1 MSLPPGIDLCQFP
14 ALTPPDGVESNFSN
28 PSPNLEPT
36 IVGITSLL
44 TIIGTLCVA
53 GRVYVHWGRLH
64 ISDYCAIA
72 GLAFDVALSGIILA
86 MRQYMRHQ
94 WDTPACWFN
103 GYYMKLNFVVQLV
116 MPLSHSFSKA
126 AILLL
131 FLQIFVVD
139 KKMRIAIYGGL
150 VFTVLAY
157 WPNLILVPL
166 FSTPRSGETW
176 ESLVTN
182 PRVRKMTP
190 VGTEQ
195 GSLAVLL
202 DLYIFILPMPILA
215 SLNMNK
221 TKRLHLIAIFGTA
234 LAGVV
239 ASIIGLVF
247 RVFLLNTED
256 STWSTAQLYP
266 CIIVEIYVAL
276 IVACMPAFARFV
288 RGHIFESEPFRRLT
302 SYLAYHSRG
311 SQSGSPKHSKGTGHS
326 APQGGPDGSR
336 DPDPW
341 WKRTFGRT
349 HHKAGGSQEGLSG
362 FPERNYY
369 EVNDLSKLNPIQT
382 ENRIYASSSIQQRNS
397 NESDSGIAVTKTYG
411 FAS

>member
-14 ALTPPDGVESNFSN
+14 ALTPPDGVVPNFSH

-36 IVGITSLL
+36 LVGITALL
-44 TIIGTLCVA
+44 TTIGALCVA
-53 GRVYVHWGRLH
+53 GRVYVNWGRLH

-72 GLAFDVALSGIILA
+72 GLAFDAALSGIVLA
-86 MRQYMRHQ
+86 MRRYMRHQ

-131 FLQIFVVD
+131 FLQIFTVD
-139 KKMRIAIYGGL
+139 KKMRIAIFVGL
-150 VFTVLAY
+150 AFTIVAY
-157 WPNLILVPL
+157 WPNLILVPV
-166 FSTPRSGETW
+166 FSVPHAGETW

-195 GSLAVLL
+195 GTLAVIL

-215 SLNMNK
+215 SLNMNN

-234 LAGVV
+234 LLGVI
-239 ASIIGLVF
+239 ASIIGLAF
-247 RVFLLNTED
+247 RVLLLHTED

-266 CIIVEIYVAL
+266 CIIVEIYIAL
-276 IVACMPAFARFV
+276 IVACMPAFARFI
-288 RGHIFESEPFRRLT
+288 RGHILESDSFKWLT
-302 SYLAYHSRG
+302 SYLVYHSRG
-311 SQSGSPKHSKGTGHS
+311 SQSNSQKNSDVPYGME
-326 APQGGPDGSR
+326 GSR
-336 DPDPW
+336 DLDPW

-349 HHKAGGSQEGLSG
+349 HHKGGISEERLSGSQG
-362 FPERNYY
+362 RIYY
-369 EVNDLSKLNPIQT
+369 EVNDLSKLNPTQT
-382 ENRIYASSSIQQRNS
+382 ENHIYASPSIPPRNS
-397 NESDSGIAVTKTYG
+397 NETEPGIAVTRTYG